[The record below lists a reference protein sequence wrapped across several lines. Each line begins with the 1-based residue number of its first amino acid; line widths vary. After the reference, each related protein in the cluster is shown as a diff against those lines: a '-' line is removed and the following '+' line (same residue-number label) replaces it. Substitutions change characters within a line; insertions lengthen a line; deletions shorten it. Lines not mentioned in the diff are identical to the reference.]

1 MTKLEA
7 LAKKNRWMCVC
18 MCVCGLPWFATKWY
32 HFSILLLRYCIKPR
46 IVNSEE
52 GKMYTEYIGMGSPK
66 LIKIASKRMEV
77 TSPTYWKLGYVW
89 FEISPVLVEG
99 NMFVRENHDSLIFPM
114 VSCQTSPESIVIISP
129 STPWDPICPRFSHR
143 KQSFFTGSQVE
154 GAQIGSGRWL
164 GAGAHSGGHRRHSG
178 TDWGTGALERGRKS
192 GFVGIAHVDNNNSIQ

>member
-1 MTKLEA
+1 M
-7 LAKKNRWMCVC
+7 NV
-18 MCVCGLPWFATKWY
+18 CVCGLPWFATKWY
-32 HFSILLLRYCIKPR
+32 HFRILLLRYCMKPR

-114 VSCQTSPESIVIISP
+114 VSCQTSPSIVIISP
-129 STPWDPICPRFSHR
+129 SIPWDPHFSPAKSKAH
-143 KQSFFTGSQVE
+143 KLGPGDDLELEPTAEVTGDTAE
-154 GAQIGSGRWL
+154 LTEAPGRWKGGGNQVLL
-164 GAGAHSGGHRRHSG
+164 G
-178 TDWGTGALERGRKS
+178 
-192 GFVGIAHVDNNNSIQ
+192 